1 MSARP
6 FARLRRLGSRRRR
19 LLVTALLLL
28 TGASIAVAA
37 LPFRIAIRFG
47 AVRQSGRGGPTE
59 EDAVWAVEA
68 ASRLLPWRTMC
79 IEKGLAV
86 QRMLRSAGVD
96 AVLHYGA
103 RQAPETGK
111 LEAHVWVT
119 AGRESIMGAD
129 EAPYFAEVASF
140 P

>member
-1 MSARP
+1 MSAGP
-6 FARLRRLGSRRRR
+6 FARLRRLGSERRR
-19 LLVTALLLL
+19 LLVQAALLL

-37 LPFRIAIRFG
+37 LPFRAAIRFG
-47 AVRQSGRGGPTE
+47 AVRDSGRRRGTP

-86 QRMLRSAGVD
+86 QRLLRSGGVD

-103 RQAPETGK
+103 RHSPETGK

-119 AGRESIMGAD
+119 AGGEPIIGGV
-129 EAPYFAEVASF
+129 EAPHFAEVASF

>member
-1 MSARP
+1 M
-6 FARLRRLGSRRRR
+6 
-19 LLVTALLLL
+19 

-37 LPFRIAIRFG
+37 LPFRVAIRFG
-47 AVRQSGRGGPTE
+47 VARHSGGGDPTA

-96 AVLHYGA
+96 AILHYGA
-103 RQAPETGK
+103 RQSLETGK

-119 AGRESIMGAD
+119 AGREPIIGGD
-129 EAPYFAEVASF
+129 EAPHFAEVASF